1 MWGMNAASKRFEIF
15 SCLAALPDP
24 VSNLYAP
31 RPASNV
37 LAKYAAPVT
46 KASECAV
53 TDADLKL

>member
-1 MWGMNAASKRFEIF
+1 MNAASKRFEIF